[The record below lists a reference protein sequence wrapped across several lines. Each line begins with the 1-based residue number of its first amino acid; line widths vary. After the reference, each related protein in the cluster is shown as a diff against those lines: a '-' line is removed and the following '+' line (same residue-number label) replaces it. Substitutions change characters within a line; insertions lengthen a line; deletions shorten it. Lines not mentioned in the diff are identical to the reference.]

1 MAIIIPSKHIYE
13 IRNNKIIENR
23 INKVEVNATEV
34 KPINEFEKLVFSQN
48 IDITDTTALVPSEN
62 DIKENSDTAPS
73 GSTFGYLYAYAY
85 FNNKIK
91 TLSSYFKIPKVSKNS
106 RITKLTRFEFSVY
119 GSLTKSKTIGKAS
132 VYIKNNDLVFEKQ
145 TIDITAT
152 NTVEQTF
159 EFPQMPEIVTA
170 TKQDLF
176 EQTAS
181 VKGVSNPNS
190 YNFIDDT
197 DEYTVYFTCLV
208 SYIKETLLSAGTV
221 SASQSTINSVN
232 GEGEYEYYEPKQLRI
247 SVYGDT
253 SGIELTEVKQVY
265 GSDERSVF
273 SIQNNEL
280 LQTTNYITYVDN
292 PNSISYNV
300 DKTIKQYTKGK
311 ESAVILC
318 SISDYYDQN
327 GNKVIDTNDTTPNP
341 KMLFEEFDLVI
352 PYIFNAKGK
361 DEPMSVDKQNVAK
374 TFVVVGV
381 EPFYD
386 GAVWQRLYLLEK
398 TQEKQT

>member
-23 INKVEVNATEV
+23 ITKVEVNATEV
-34 KPINEFEKLVFSQN
+34 KPVNEFDKVVYSEN
-48 IDITDTTALVPSEN
+48 IDFNSSSVFEEETNANKDDSFYTTAGPQ
-62 DIKENSDTAPS
+62 I
-73 GSTFGYLYAYAY
+73 GYQYSYVY
-85 FNNKIK
+85 FNNKLK
-91 TLSSYFKIPKVSKNS
+91 YFQGHIKIPKVSNNT
-106 RITKLTRFEFSVY
+106 RITKISKFEFSVF
-119 GSLTKSKTIGKAS
+119 GTVIKADTTGQLLITSANNSGLNFNTPTITQLSRA
-132 VYIKNNDLVFEKQ
+132 EKE
-145 TIDITAT
+145 T
-152 NTVEQTF
+152 TF
-159 EFPQMPEIVTA
+159 EFPETPETV
-170 TKQDLF
+170 
-176 EQTAS
+176 S
-181 VKGVSNPNS
+181 VQGVSVTGLKEENT
-190 YNFIDDT
+190 YNIIENDT
-197 DEYTVYFTCLV
+197 EFEIYFRCMV
-208 SYIKETLLSAGTV
+208 SYVKETLLSTGEVYVTLDLGATV
-221 SASQSTINSVN
+221 RGS
-232 GEGEYEYYEPKQLRI
+232 GEYEYYDPSQLRI
-247 SVYGDT
+247 SVYGNT

-280 LQTTNYITYVDN
+280 LQTTNYITDVDN

-398 TQEKQT
+398 TQVKQT